1 MAVNREFNWLGQE
14 RIDIPYLRM
23 IESAIR
29 YDFDASAYAVVGN
42 TSQIIT
48 GFDVAGGYDTTLNNS
63 QYYGQAP
70 QTIQIN
76 VGGAK
81 IIHPLATESGSFFV
95 VSTSRTYEVLNASN
109 SKITGSFAT
118 NSTNFVGI
126 DLLKSADSTTA
137 DVVQLLDMSTDTE
150 TPTKV
155 PLARTLDYQFYIS
168 TTDFSY
174 SPNIAPVCI
183 VITNSQGVVS
193 SVIDARQMLGRLTP
207 GGSVNNVSVPPVTPY
222 GWPGGRDEIT
232 GASNAGDKSL
242 TSLKLWM
249 NAVSTRLWELGGG
262 QYWYSLTAD
271 RNVKMIQG
279 AATFSSTGEAFEV
292 ISGNLHW
299 QGLSFIF
306 DNSSQYAQTVT
317 DQITSVAGLTD
328 LAVGQCVYVD
338 INRTSTSPV
347 VAQKGNLATLGGSSR
362 PGQRYVI
369 AANIGGNFYVRDQS
383 WPVGHSFQV
392 ATTTVA
398 GAIKT
403 NIDFAATT
411 PIAATIGQSGASS
424 GFVTGLG
431 LSHNLDV
438 GTAHGVPSAGSDI
451 TIGRLSG
458 AGDQNIKLQV
468 DGNCGVSVSAYGG
481 SSRPYLSV
489 SDTFSH
495 GSQRSDTILNL
506 AGGPINSIYGAD
518 GAWSTT
524 NLSALPFP
532 PASGTV
538 KYFTRA
544 TKVWLNSVKAVIFA
558 PSPTWVIDGT
568 KQILSCS
575 NTGVLTTDGVS
586 TWSGG
591 TDRVLVNIPSF
602 PYNGAY
608 IVTNP
613 GGIGVNAI
621 LTRSGD
627 SNAQYALFDGV
638 TFPVTNGT
646 VYGNTNMVL
655 NCPTNYNSANIDGST
670 FLIWTPT
677 NNYTYDEF
685 CIMFS
690 DGSYHS
696 IATST
701 TANTSKG
708 Y

>member
-63 QYYGQAP
+63 QYHGQAP

-403 NIDFAATT
+403 NLDIASAT
-411 PIAATIGQSGASS
+411 PVAATISTTGAST
-424 GFVTGLG
+424 GYVTGSG

-438 GTAHGVPSAGSDI
+438 GIAHGASDTASDI
-451 TIGRLSG
+451 VIGRLSG
-458 AGDQNIKLQV
+458 AGDQNIKLQC
-468 DGNCGVSVSAYGG
+468 DGNYGTKIYGPTGSAT
-481 SSRPYLSV
+481 PYLSV
-489 SDTFSH
+489 Q
-495 GSQRSDTILNL
+495 GSGTAN
-506 AGGPINSIYGAD
+506 INSTPLSLD
-518 GAWSTT
+518 GGNAVYRSEGSWSLLGMAVLPVPPANGTIKYFCRPSKFWL
-524 NLSALPFP
+524 NPVNAVLSA
-532 PASGTV
+532 A
-538 KYFTRA
+538 
-544 TKVWLNSVKAVIFA
+544 
-558 PSPTWVIDGT
+558 SPTWTIDGT
-568 KQILSCS
+568 HQILTCGSS
-575 NTGVLTTDGVS
+575 GIQSADSVTFVLTY
-586 TWSGG
+586 
-591 TDRVLVNIPSF
+591 RILVNITGF
-602 PYNGAY
+602 AYNGIY
-608 IVTNP
+608 TVTNT
-613 GGIGVNAI
+613 GAVGNAT
-621 LTRSGD
+621 LTRSTD
-627 SNAQYALFDGV
+627 SSAQWQLFDGV
-638 TFPVTNGT
+638 TVPVSGGL
-646 VYGNTNMVL
+646 VYSHINMSL
-655 NCPTNYNSANIDGST
+655 NCPTNYNAANIDGST
-670 FLIWTPT
+670 VLTWGLT
-677 NNYTYDEF
+677 NSNTLDHF
-685 CIMFS
+685 CIMFG
-690 DGSYHS
+690 DGNYVTLASS
-696 IATST
+696 ST
-701 TANTSKG
+701 YYAG
-708 Y
+708 IGAY

>member
-1 MAVNREFNWLGQE
+1 ML
-14 RIDIPYLRM
+14 
-23 IESAIR
+23 ESGVR
-29 YDFDASAYAVVGN
+29 YDFDAAAYSIVGN
-42 TSQIIT
+42 SSQIIT
-48 GFDVAGGYDTTLNNS
+48 GFDVIGGYGSGPGYTS
-63 QYYGQAP
+63 YYGVSP
-70 QTIQIN
+70 SKIQIN
-76 VGGAK
+76 VNGAR
-81 IIHPLATESGSFFV
+81 IIHPLATESGSFFA
-95 VSTSRTYEVLNASN
+95 VSTTRTYEILGTNN
-109 SKITGSFAT
+109 SSTPNPKVTGNFTS

-137 DVVQLLDMSTDTE
+137 DVVQLLNMSTDTE
-150 TPTKV
+150 VATKM
-155 PLARTLDYQFYIS
+155 PLSRTLDYQFYIS

-183 VITNSQGVVS
+183 VKTDNQGNVVY
-193 SVIDARQMLGRLTP
+193 VVDARSLLGRLTP
-207 GGSVNNVSVPPVTPY
+207 GGTINNNVVSNAIVPYVAPY
-222 GWPGGRDEIT
+222 GWPGGRDETT
-232 GASNAGDKSL
+232 GASNAGDKSI
-242 TSLKLWM
+242 TSMKQWQ
-249 NAVSTRLWELGGG
+249 NAIMTRLWELGGG

-279 AATFSSTGEAFEV
+279 SSTFVSTGEAFEYV
-292 ISGNLHW
+292 AGPNLHW
-299 QGLSFIF
+299 QGISFIF
-306 DNSSQYAQTVT
+306 DNSPQYVQAVADQTT
-317 DQITSVAGLTD
+317 NDTGPNTITQLNP
-328 LAVGQCVYVD
+328 GQCIYVD
-338 INRTSTSPV
+338 IKRTSATPV
-347 VAQKGNLATLGGSSR
+347 VAQKGNLVSLGGSAI

-383 WPVGHSFQV
+383 FPVGHSFQV

-403 NIDFAATT
+403 NIDFTATT
-411 PIAATIGQSGASS
+411 PIAATIAQSGASS

-438 GTAHGVPSAGSDI
+438 GIAHGIPTNPSDI

-468 DGNCGVSVSAYGG
+468 DGNYGVSVTAYGG
-481 SSRPYLSV
+481 STQPYLSV

-495 GSQRSDTILNL
+495 GSQRSDTVLNL
-506 AGGPINSIYGAD
+506 SGGHINSGYGAD
-518 GAWSTT
+518 GSWSTT
-524 NLSALPFP
+524 NLSALPSP
-532 PASGTV
+532 PTSGTV
-538 KYFTRA
+538 KHFARA
-544 TKVWLNSVKAVIFA
+544 TKVWLNPVKAVIFA

-568 KQILSCS
+568 KQILTCS
-575 NTGVLTTDGVS
+575 STGVLTTDGVS
-586 TWSGG
+586 TWAAG

-608 IVTNP
+608 IITNS
-613 GGIGVNAI
+613 GGIGVNAV

-627 SNAQYALFDGV
+627 SNAQYNLFDGI